1 MHVHNRIDNLFNR
14 LARPALASRLAAA
27 SFSVLT
33 AAALGAAVLMAPLV
47 AVAQT
52 DRALQQKRMAETV
65 DTSRFKK
72 RGPHT
77 IGVAAGYMSNSWVV
91 FCLQHIRYEA
101 SLHKDVKDV
110 LVTDAAFNPAKQVS
124 DIEDLITKNVSLII
138 YWPVDEKAI
147 QPALEKAVAKGIP
160 TVNAGGGFSYSPGTV
175 SNAFIDQWALGEM
188 VARQLVK
195 DLGGKGR
202 IFAMLPIAGTT
213 AAVDQL
219 GALKAVLKENPGVEL
234 LSAEHGDWN
243 RAKAKQITENL
254 LQRYPRIDG
263 VFSPAGQMSIGVAEA
278 FEEAGRLKGV
288 TMSPGDEY
296 NGWMKWVVKHRQGG
310 AVTFPTRAGQEAT
323 RLGLRILNGEPVPR
337 GLVIPSV
344 YISPADSVKY
354 TEMNK
359 PDDWWASELPDAFKP
374 K

>member
-1 MHVHNRIDNLFNR
+1 MMFRRWISKVAV
-14 LARPALASRLAAA
+14 LAVAA
-27 SFSVLT
+27 SSVV
-33 AAALGAAVLMAPLV
+33 ALLMPTMLR
-47 AVAQT
+47 AQT
-52 DRALQQKRMAETV
+52 DRAAQTKQMAEMVNT
-65 DTSRFKK
+65 TKFKK
-72 RGPHT
+72 PGPYT

-110 LVTDAAFNPAKQVS
+110 IVTDAAFNPAKQVS
-124 DIEDLITKNVSLII
+124 DIEDLIAKNVSLII
-138 YWPVDEKAI
+138 YWPVDDKAI
-147 QPALEKAVAKGIP
+147 QPALAKAVAKGIP
-160 TVNAGGGFSYSPGTV
+160 TVNAGGGFSSAEGTV
-175 SNAFIDQWALGEM
+175 SNAFIDQWTLGEM
-188 VARQLVK
+188 VARHLVK
-195 DLGGKGR
+195 DMGGKGK

-219 GALKAVLKENPGVEL
+219 AALKFVLKDHQNIEL

-288 TMSPGDEY
+288 VMSPGDEY
-296 NGWMKWVVKHRQGG
+296 NGWLKWVVKHQQGG

-323 RLGLRILNGEPVPR
+323 KLGLKILHGEPVPR
-337 GLVIPSV
+337 GLIIPSE
-344 YISPADSVKY
+344 YIAPKDAAKFA
-354 TEMNK
+354 EMDK
-359 PDDWWASELPDAFKP
+359 PDDWWASNLPAQFKP

>member
-1 MHVHNRIDNLFNR
+1 MRTNWRTSGRTSGRI
-14 LARPALASRLAAA
+14 SRRTSGRANPLV
-27 SFSVLT
+27 SMLT
-33 AAALGAAVLMAPLV
+33 AAAICAAGIIGPGT

-52 DRALQQKRMAETV
+52 DRALQEKQMAEMV
-65 DTSRFKK
+65 DTTKFKK
-72 RGPHT
+72 PGPYT

-124 DIEDLITKNVSLII
+124 DIEDLITKGVSLII

-160 TVNAGGGFSYSPGTV
+160 TVNAGGGFTYGPGTV
-175 SNAFIDQWALGEM
+175 SNAFIDQWALGEA
-188 VARQLVK
+188 VARHFVK

-219 GALKAVLKENPGVEL
+219 DALNTVLKENPGVQL

-243 RAKAKQITENL
+243 RGKAKQITENL
-254 LQRYPRIDG
+254 LQRYPKIDG

-278 FEEAGRLKGV
+278 FEEAGRMKGV

-296 NGWMKWVVKHRQGG
+296 NGWMKWVVKHKQGG
-310 AVTFPTRAGQEAT
+310 AVTFPTRAGQEAMK
-323 RLGLRILNGEPVPR
+323 LGLKILNGEPVPR
-337 GLVIPSV
+337 GLVIPSE
-344 YISPADSVKY
+344 YIAPADAAKY
-354 TEMNK
+354 AEMDR
-359 PDDWWASELPDAFKP
+359 PDDWWASQLPDAFKP

>member
-1 MHVHNRIDNLFNR
+1 MRNNCRVTRAPLS
-14 LARPALASRLAAA
+14 SRLAAA
-27 SFSVLT
+27 SLSLLT
-33 AAALGAAVLMAPLV
+33 AAALGAASLLAPSD
-47 AVAQT
+47 AHAQA
-52 DRALQQKRMAETV
+52 DRALQKKQMAETV
-65 DTSRFKK
+65 DTAKFKK
-72 RGPHT
+72 PGPYT

-160 TVNAGGGFSYSPGTV
+160 TVNAGGGFTNSPGTI
-175 SNAFIDQWALGEM
+175 SNAFIDQWVLGEA
-188 VARQLVK
+188 VARRFVK

-219 GALKAVLKENPGVEL
+219 DALKTVMKDNPGIEL

-263 VFSPAGQMSIGVAEA
+263 IFSPAGQMSIGVAEA
-278 FEEAGRLKGV
+278 FEEAGRMKGV

-296 NGWMKWVVKHRQGG
+296 NGWMKWVVKNKQGG

-323 RLGLRILNGEPVPR
+323 KLGLKILRGEPVPR
-337 GLVIPSV
+337 GLVIPSE
-344 YISPADSVKY
+344 YIPPAEAAKFA
-354 TEMNK
+354 EMNK